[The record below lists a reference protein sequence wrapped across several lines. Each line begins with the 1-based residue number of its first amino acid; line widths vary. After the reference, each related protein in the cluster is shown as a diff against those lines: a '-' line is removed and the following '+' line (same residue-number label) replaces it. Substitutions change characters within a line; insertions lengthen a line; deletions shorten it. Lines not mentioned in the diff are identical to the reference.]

1 MTDRA
6 GNDQDRLVH
15 GGPTERTDV
24 PSQHAEEATPA
35 FREPQ
40 TPGDRRE
47 PLTDQTLVGHRNPLT
62 EQTPEG
68 HRDPL
73 ADRAYDG
80 SYRAYDDRD
89 VPDPAHPA
97 DLSSEADFPTA
108 DVRATP
114 AEASVKE
121 GLFDQDADEVR
132 RRWQEV
138 QASFVDDPRE
148 SVERADSLVTE
159 VGDQLRAALEARA
172 SGLRDRW
179 KGSEGG
185 DTEGLRTALRD
196 YRTLLDRLLDL
207 TSGSTSGLPAERR

>member
-1 MTDRA
+1 MTDRT

-15 GGPTERTDV
+15 GGPAERTDV
-24 PSQHAEEATPA
+24 PSQRAEEATPA

-40 TPGDRRE
+40 TPEDHRE
-47 PLTDQTLVGHRNPLT
+47 PLDDQTLVGHRNPL
-62 EQTPEG
+62 
-68 HRDPL
+68 
-73 ADRAYDG
+73 ADRAYDE
-80 SYRAYDDRD
+80 SDRAYDDRD

-97 DLSSEADFPTA
+97 DLSSEGDLPTA

-114 AEASVKE
+114 ADAPANE
-121 GLFDQDADEVR
+121 GLFDQDPDEVR

-138 QASFVDDPRE
+138 QASFVDDPRD

-179 KGSEGG
+179 QDAEGG

-196 YRTLLDRLLDL
+196 YRALLDRLLDL
-207 TSGSTSGLPAERR
+207 TSGSATGLPTERR

>member
-1 MTDRA
+1 MTDRTE
-6 GNDQDRLVH
+6 NDQDRLVH
-15 GGPTERTDV
+15 GGPSERTDV
-24 PSQHAEEATPA
+24 PSQRAEEVTPA

-40 TPGDRRE
+40 TPEARRE
-47 PLTDQTLVGHRNPLT
+47 PLTDQTLVGHR
-62 EQTPEG
+62 
-68 HRDPL
+68 DPL

-80 SYRAYDDRD
+80 SDRAYDDPE

-97 DLSSEADFPTA
+97 DLSSEGDLPTA

-114 AEASVKE
+114 ADAPANG
-121 GLFDQDADEVR
+121 GLFDQDPDEVR

-159 VGDQLRAALEARA
+159 VSDSLRDALEARA

-179 KGSEGG
+179 KDGAEGG

-196 YRTLLDRLLDL
+196 YRSLLDRLLDL
-207 TSGSTSGLPAERR
+207 TSGSTSGLPTERR